1 MRPRVSTDTSVVGG
15 CEDCELR
22 DPSRRRLEAFRRS
35 DMTLVISELT
45 SVGSSLEDVFFE
57 LTETEA
63 TGGPS

>member
-1 MRPRVSTDTSVVGG
+1 
-15 CEDCELR
+15 
-22 DPSRRRLEAFRRS
+22 
-35 DMTLVISELT
+35 VISELS